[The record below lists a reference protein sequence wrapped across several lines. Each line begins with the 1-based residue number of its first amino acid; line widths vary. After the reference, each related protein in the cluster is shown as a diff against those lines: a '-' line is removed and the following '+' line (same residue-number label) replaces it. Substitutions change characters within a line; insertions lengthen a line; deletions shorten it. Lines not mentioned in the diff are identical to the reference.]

1 MLQFTFNIGTR
12 ERAQPRRG
20 APSGRAQTTR
30 NECRALRSTSRCRSA
45 GSRRGSPRRAR
56 VSGGSRGRGGR
67 RGRRRRRAGRCRS
80 RQLRGPRPRRP
91 PRTCRGGEARRRAR
105 AVRNGGDAAVALG
118 DGRGLVAAR
127 GRRGPELLELPS
139 RVGDR
144 ARRVVLFGG
153 HVRAKGDAVV
163 ELRAQILELRDHGLG
178 ARHLGLVGVGDGQL
192 GLVEAQQRARGFEG
206 RQLDARAGRLLHG
219 QQRRRVDV
227 LHRASRRAEKPRG
240 RRTTRAMRC
249 ALRGTNR
256 RAAPPEAEVEGTT
269 SNVVDL
275 VARNRMDAR

>member
-1 MLQFTFNIGTR
+1 MPKPPASRSSASKAASNL
-12 ERAQPRRG
+12 PR
-20 APSGRAQTTR
+20 
-30 NECRALRSTSRCRSA
+30 
-45 GSRRGSPRRAR
+45 
-56 VSGGSRGRGGR
+56 
-67 RGRRRRRAGRCRS
+67 
-80 RQLRGPRPRRP
+80 
-91 PRTCRGGEARRRAR
+91 GEARRRAR
-105 AVRNGGDAAVALG
+105 AVRNGGDAAAALG

-163 ELRAQILELRDHGLG
+163 ELRAQVLELRDHGLG

-227 LHRASRRAEKPRG
+227 LHRASRRADEPRG
-240 RRTTRAMRC
+240 RRTTRAKRC
-249 ALRGTNR
+249 GTNR
-256 RAAPPEAEVEGTT
+256 RAAPRRLKVKGTSQGCT
-269 SNVVDL
+269 AV
-275 VARNRMDAR
+275 VARNRMDADAGEILLATAP